1 MIQGNRTPKTEN
13 ERDFSERLLN
23 FKRNRNFWEKQ
34 KLKSRCRPSCMVR
47 TTGFFHFLSNIQVAK
62 SELLVL
68 LALHDNL
75 YMIATL
81 QDNILEEVGN
91 LSAIN

>member
-1 MIQGNRTPKTEN
+1 MREIFQNDSYILRGTE
-13 ERDFSERLLN
+13 F
-23 FKRNRNFWEKQ
+23 FGKKQ

-47 TTGFFHFLSNIQVAK
+47 TTGFFHFLSNIQISK

-68 LALHDNL
+68 LALHDNF

-91 LSAIN
+91 LSAID

>member
-1 MIQGNRTPKTEN
+1 
-13 ERDFSERLLN
+13 
-23 FKRNRNFWEKQ
+23 
-34 KLKSRCRPSCMVR
+34 MVR
-47 TTGFFHFLSNIQVAK
+47 TTGFFHFLSNIQVSK

-91 LSAIN
+91 LSAID

>member
-13 ERDFSERLLN
+13 ERDFSERLLILRGTEI
-23 FKRNRNFWEKQ
+23 FGKKQ

-47 TTGFFHFLSNIQVAK
+47 TTGFFHFLSNIQISK

-68 LALHDNL
+68 LALHDNF
-75 YMIATL
+75 YMIAAL

-91 LSAIN
+91 LSAID